1 MPENFLN
8 AAKELYEFGLS
19 LIPIE
24 PRGKRPLIPNTDPKE
39 QAWEQ
44 FMHERASWPTVEK
57 WFSNG
62 MAYNIGAIHGE
73 VSGNY
78 VVIDIDKD
86 VRVFSDR
93 RDTFPHM
100 TAGRLV
106 ISGSRKGYHIPL
118 MLGQLPDFGMNVKQ
132 GRHRGN
138 RTWKTPRGSVNIRA
152 RYCQSLVPPSIHKD
166 TGYEYA
172 FLQDGPIVWLPDL
185 TEFIQWLNQ
194 KAPQSAREAKVDRR
208 VKRDYNP
215 SGNDLRSAALSAWTT
230 FDVFKYFGLVKNGTE
245 EEPDGNL
252 RVRGNGGLLIDPE
265 GEAWWCFEQEIGGG
279 PIEAWG
285 WQRFGY
291 FDAKKHFRKVLIE
304 MAWAAGIDVTRY
316 TKKRAELQYLATLR
330 DVEEEENGDPRRW
343 TTQFAPQWTYANA
356 AA

>member
-1 MPENFLN
+1 MPSKFL
-8 AAKELYEFGLS
+8 AAARELYDFGFS

-24 PRGKRPLIPNTDPKE
+24 PRGKRPLIPDTDPTK

-44 FMHERASWPTVEK
+44 FMHQRAPWPTVEK

-62 MAYNIGAIHGE
+62 SMYNLGAVHGA

-78 VVIDIDKD
+78 IVIDIDGD
-86 VRVFSDR
+86 VGVFSEIR
-93 RDTFPHM
+93 EQFPQM

-106 ISGSRKGYHIPL
+106 LSGSRKGYHIPIV
-118 MLGQLPDFGMNVKQ
+118 LGELPDFGMNAKQ

-172 FLQDGPIVWLPDL
+172 FIQDGPIIWLPDL
-185 TEFIQWLNQ
+185 SDFIEWLDR
-194 KAPQSAREAKVDRR
+194 KAPQSAREAKVDKR
-208 VKRDYNP
+208 VHREYNSDSSSLRDV
-215 SGNDLRSAALSAWTT
+215 ALSAWSTLEI
-230 FDVFKYFGLVKNGTE
+230 FKYFGLLKKGTQ
-245 EEPDGNL
+245 EEPDGNI
-252 RVRGNGGLLIDPE
+252 RVLGNGGLLVDPG
-265 GEAWWCFEQEIGGG
+265 GEAWWCFEQDIGGG

-291 FDAKKHFRKVLIE
+291 FNPKKHFRVVLIE
-304 MAWAAGIDVTRY
+304 MAWAAGVDVTRF
-316 TKKRAELQYLATLR
+316 TQKREELQYLTTLR
-330 DVEEEENGDPRRW
+330 DLKEEENGNPRRW
-343 TTQFAPQWTYANA
+343 TQQFAPQWTYSPTT
-356 AA
+356 